1 MTADERALLN
11 AILATPE
18 DDLPRL
24 VYADWLE
31 ERDRPERAEFI
42 RVQCELA
49 RSEPGSEGR
58 ARLFARQA
66 ELMKRHQPDWF
77 PDFSAVASLVVS
89 WKTARG
95 FVESL
100 EVGAE
105 GFLSLTEAS
114 FADQPITHL
123 KVPALYTGYGA
134 DRRWFAKQI
143 LTSPLLGRV
152 ASLDL
157 DSSEL
162 NAAGAYW
169 LSRNPHVRRLRE
181 LSVSCNRL
189 NDEGAVTLARM
200 PGLGQL
206 RVLDL
211 SGNYL
216 TDPGAQAVISSPHFR
231 HLEELRLAGNRFSE
245 PMSRELLYRFGR
257 ALVG

>member
-11 AILATPE
+11 AILAAPE

-31 ERDRPERAEFI
+31 EHDRVERAEFI
-42 RVQCELA
+42 RVECELA
-49 RSEPGSEGR
+49 RSEPGSAGR
-58 ARLFARQA
+58 AALFARRV
-66 ELMKRHQPDWF
+66 ELMRRHRPNWF
-77 PDFSAVASLVVS
+77 PAYSDAEALLIS

-100 EVGAE
+100 EVATE
-105 GFLSLTEAS
+105 GFLQLTEEW
-114 FADQPITHL
+114 FADQPITRL
-123 KVPALYTGYGA
+123 KVTALYTGYGA

-143 LTSPLLGRV
+143 LTSPLLGCV
-152 ASLDL
+152 ESLDL
-157 DSSEL
+157 DSSGL

-169 LSRNPHVRRLRE
+169 LSQNRHVRRLRE

-189 NDEGAVTLARM
+189 NDEAAATLARM

-216 TDPGAQAVISSPHFR
+216 TDPGAQAIINSPHFR

-245 PMSRELLYRFGR
+245 PMGRELLYRFGR

>member
-1 MTADERALLN
+1 MTADEQALLN
-11 AILATPE
+11 AILAAPD

-31 ERDRPERAEFI
+31 EHDRAERAEFI
-42 RVQCELA
+42 RVECELA
-49 RSEPGSEGR
+49 RSEPGAEGR

-66 ELMKRHQPDWF
+66 ELMKRHQLEWF
-77 PDFSAVASLVVS
+77 PVFSTTKALFVS

-100 EVGAE
+100 EVGAVM
-105 GFLSLTEAS
+105 FLELTEEW
-114 FADQPITHL
+114 FTDQPITHL
-123 KVPALYTGYGA
+123 KITALSTGYGTE
-134 DRRWFAKQI
+134 RSWFAKQI

-157 DSSEL
+157 DNSEM
-162 NAAGAYW
+162 NSAGAYW
-169 LSRNPHVRRLRE
+169 LSRNQHIHRLRE
-181 LSVSCNRL
+181 LSMSCNRL
-189 NDEGAVTLARM
+189 NDEGAATLARM

-206 RVLDL
+206 RILDL

-216 TDPGAQAVISSPHFR
+216 TDPGAQAIINSPHFR
-231 HLEELRLAGNRFSE
+231 HLEELRLAGNRFSK
-245 PMSRELLYRFGR
+245 PMGRELLYRFGR